1 MKLTVLPKSRR
12 LLSVPGEARLK
23 LKVGVVG
30 LGPAWHSRHWPA
42 LNALNSRFEVR
53 AVCDPVARRAE
64 QVAIDLGARSV
75 DGFRALTA
83 AQDIEAIL
91 MLSGRWF
98 GALPILAACDQ
109 GKAVYCSASVD
120 MPRSE
125 VTQLRDRVRRSG
137 VAFMAELPFRLA
149 PATIRL
155 KQIIESR
162 LGKPKLIFCNE
173 SHVANAMNMSETSA
187 QISLTRR
194 LMEMVDWC
202 RFIVG
207 DEPISVQCA
216 THSPTSSSSPEDY
229 SLVTLEFESQDLKQN
244 ASRPL
249 AQIACGG
256 YVPSE
261 WSDAASF
268 RRPADLQVV
277 CENGMAFLDLPGS
290 LVWFDSGGQHTESL
304 DQERPLGE
312 QLLMDFHRSVS
323 SLVLRTDS
331 FEDSIRALQVVLAA
345 KESAD
350 TGKRVAC
357 C

>member
-1 MKLTVLPKSRR
+1 M
-12 LLSVPGEARLK
+12 
-23 LKVGVVG
+23 
-30 LGPAWHSRHWPA
+30 PA
-42 LNALNSRFEVR
+42 LNALNTRFEVR

-64 QVAIDLGARSV
+64 QVASELSARPV

-98 GALPILAACDQ
+98 GALPILAACDK
-109 GKAVYCSASVD
+109 GKAVYCGASVD
-120 MPRSE
+120 MPRGE

-155 KQIIESR
+155 KQLIKTR

-173 SHVANAMNMSETSA
+173 SHVANAMNMSDTSA

-194 LMEMVDWC
+194 LIEMVDWC
-202 RFIVG
+202 RYIVG
-207 DEPISVQCA
+207 DEPTSVQCA
-216 THSPTSSSSPEDY
+216 THSPTNSSSPEDY
-229 SLVTLEFESQDLKQN
+229 SLVTLEFDPEDKQST
-244 ASRPL
+244 SRPL

-256 YVPSE
+256 YVPKE

-277 CENGMAFLDLPGS
+277 CENGMAFVDLPSS

-304 DQERPLGE
+304 DQDRPLGE

-350 TGKRVAC
+350 SGQRVFC
-357 C
+357 S